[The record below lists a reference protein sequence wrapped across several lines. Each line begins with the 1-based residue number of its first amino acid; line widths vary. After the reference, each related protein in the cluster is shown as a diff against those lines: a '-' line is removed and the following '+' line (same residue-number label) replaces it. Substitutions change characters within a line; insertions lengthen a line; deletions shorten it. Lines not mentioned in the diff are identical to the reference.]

1 MLVLNSN
8 MENGTL
14 TVSLR
19 IEPGEFMDALNE
31 AYAEPHGY
39 ISCAPAMPRDS
50 PRAKRLKNS
59 TERQRS
65 STKPW
70 TFACPGSM
78 PGISRKT
85 PSALLAV
92 RSSQR

>member
-39 ISCAPAMPRDS
+39 ISCARLCRGPRPARRD
-50 PRAKRLKNS
+50 
-59 TERQRS
+59 
-65 STKPW
+65 
-70 TFACPGSM
+70 
-78 PGISRKT
+78 
-85 PSALLAV
+85 
-92 RSSQR
+92 

>member
-31 AYAEPHGY
+31 AYAEHT
-39 ISCAPAMPRDS
+39 MPRAS

-65 STKPW
+65 STKRW
-70 TFACPGSM
+70 TFACPGYM

-85 PSALLAV
+85 ASALLAV